1 LGHTR
6 ADIYR
11 AIMESVAFEVKKN
24 IQIFNE
30 LNFESKELRVTGGGS
45 RSNLW
50 NSIIADIV
58 GIPTF
63 RPELEEAT
71 ALGAAILAASGAGIF
86 PDIAKA
92 ANDICKISDKW
103 YPNKEN
109 NQIYE
114 SIFNFYNIFYSNLEN
129 SNMYRKFFDLNL
141 YKKKKEEKQE

>member
-1 LGHTR
+1 
-6 ADIYR
+6 
-11 AIMESVAFEVKKN
+11 MESVAFEVKKN
-24 IQIFNE
+24 IQVFNE
-30 LNFESKELRVTGGGS
+30 LNFEPKQLRVTGGAS

-50 NSIIADIV
+50 NSIMADII

-63 RPELEEAT
+63 RPELEEST

-103 YPNKEN
+103 YPNKDN

-114 SIFNFYNIFYSNLEN
+114 SIYDFYNILYNNLEN
-129 SNMYRKFFDLNL
+129 SNIYRKFFDLNL
-141 YKKKKEEKQE
+141 YQEKEEENQE